1 LVVINIVKPKDELLM
16 PTKFKLLAG
25 LNTALLLFLSVSLF
39 AQTTVTGRVL
49 GSTDKQPIVGAT
61 VQVKGGK
68 SATLTGS
75 DGSFSITS
83 SQKVSALIITIVG
96 YEPLTVAVKGN
107 SVGDV
112 MLSTSAT
119 SLNDVVVTGYTTQ
132 KKKDLTG
139 AVDVVNVKDMKA
151 IQAGSP
157 EQMLQGQA
165 SGVTVITSGAPGGPT
180 NVFIRGVTSFGN
192 TDPLYIIDGVQLPY
206 HDINAQD
213 IESVQVLKDAS
224 ASIFGVRGSNGVV
237 IITTKRGKSV
247 GKPTLTFD
255 GYAGTQIP
263 LSGNPFHLLNA
274 QELANALWQAD
285 ITSGQVDTGTHLP
298 TSQQYGNGATPV
310 LPDYITPGGAKAGSP
325 QVDPSLYNTDYTKG
339 PIYQITA
346 ANKQGTDW
354 FHELF
359 KPAPIQSYNIG
370 LQGGSDK
377 STYFFS
383 AGYFNQQ
390 GTLIDTYLKR
400 YMMRMNTT
408 FALSK
413 GIRVGENFYAFYLD
427 NPQIGY
433 FSENQ
438 INFDYR
444 EQAIIPV
451 HDIMGNWAGSNGPEL
466 GNASNP
472 VANQER
478 TKDNKGYSWTMM
490 GNVWGEV
497 DFLKHFTVRT
507 SFGGLINNQYNWAY
521 TYHTYENAE
530 NNGSNGYTEGASYQ
544 NYYDWINTLTY
555 TNTFGKSNLKV
566 FVGTEALD
574 QVGHAVGGTRI
585 NYFSDNLNL
594 RTLSNGDPKGQT
606 NFSGAGSGSLYSLF
620 AQANYAYND
629 RYLLT
634 ATIRRDQASV
644 FGPESQTGYF
654 PAFSGGWILTQEDFM
669 SGVSWLNFLKLRAS
683 WGKLGSYANV
693 NPLNQ
698 FNLYG
703 ASAGQSYYD
712 INGTSSSTVLGF
724 QASQYGSPATGWEQD
739 VITNFGMDAV
749 LIKNKI
755 EFTIEYYQK
764 KINGLLFQDNAAA
777 TAGAFASGEPAGAQ
791 LPAVNIG
798 DVQNNG
804 IDMSLTYHA
813 TLSPVSKLNVTGIF
827 TTYTSKVVSI
837 PNAGGYFTT
846 GSTRIGDFVRNQV
859 GQPVGSF
866 YGYQVIGYFSGA
878 DDVAK
883 SPVQQDAAPGRFK
896 YADING
902 DGKIDATDRTFFGN
916 PNPKFTYGI
925 NANATVKD
933 FDFTALFYGSYG
945 NEVVNYQRYW
955 TDMWASF
962 QGNKSINLL
971 YNSWTPTNLNPKA
984 PILEN
989 ASTFS
994 TNTVP
999 NSFYKE
1005 NGSFFKLRSLIVG
1018 YTLPSASL
1026 KNVGIDRLRV
1036 YVQGSNLFT
1045 ITGYTGLDPEIGGNS
1060 SAFGIDYGQYPGN
1073 QKSYSVGIS
1082 LTF

>member
-1 LVVINIVKPKDELLM
+1 M

-25 LNTALLLFLSVSLF
+25 LNTAFLLLLSFSLF
-39 AQTTVTGRVL
+39 AQTTITGRVL
-49 GSTDKQPIVGAT
+49 GNTDKQPIVGAT

-68 SATLTGS
+68 SATLTGA
-75 DGSFSITS
+75 DGSFTITS
-83 SQKVSALIITIVG
+83 SQKVSALIVTIVG
-96 YEPLTVAVKGN
+96 YEMLQVPVKGN

-112 MLSTSAT
+112 FLNTTAT

-139 AVDVVNVKDMKA
+139 AVDVVNVKDMKS

-180 NVFIRGVTSFGN
+180 NVFIRGVTSFGD
-192 TDPLYIIDGVQLPY
+192 TDPLYIIDGVPLSF
-206 HDINAQD
+206 HDINAND

-255 GYAGTQIP
+255 GYAGVQIP
-263 LSGNPFHLLNA
+263 LSGNPFHLLNS
-274 QELANALWQAD
+274 QELANALWKAD
-285 ITSGQVDTGTHLP
+285 ITSGNVDTTTHLP
-298 TSQQYGNGATPV
+298 SSQQYGGGATPV

-325 QVDPSLYNTDYTKG
+325 AVDPAKYNVDYSKG

-346 ANKQGTDW
+346 ANKNGTDW

-359 KPAPIQSYNIG
+359 KNAPIQSYNVG
-370 LQGGSDK
+370 LSGGSDR

-383 AGYFNQQ
+383 MGYFNQQ

-400 YMMRMNTT
+400 YMARMNTT
-408 FALSK
+408 FALTK
-413 GIRVGENFYAFYLD
+413 GIRVGENFYAFYLN
-427 NPQIGY
+427 NPQITY
-433 FSENQ
+433 FGENT
-438 INFDYR
+438 INYDYR
-444 EQAIIPV
+444 EQPIIPV
-451 HDIMGNWAGSNGPEL
+451 HDSQGNWAGSNGPEL
-466 GNASNP
+466 GNSPNP

-478 TKDNKGYSWTMM
+478 TAQNRGNVWNIM
-490 GNVWGEV
+490 GNAWGEV
-497 DFLKHFTVRT
+497 DFLKHFTFRT
-507 SFGGLINNQYNWAY
+507 SIGGNINNQYSWQF

-530 NNGSNGYTEGASYQ
+530 NNGSNGFTEQASYGS
-544 NYYDWINTLTY
+544 YWDWLNTLTY
-555 TNTFGKSNLKV
+555 SNSWGKSNLKV
-566 FVGTEALD
+566 FAGTEAID
-574 QVGHAVGGTRI
+574 QYGRGIQGTRI
-585 NYFSDNLNL
+585 NYFSDNTNL
-594 RTLSNGDPKGQT
+594 WTLSNGDPKGQT
-606 NFSGAGSGSLYSLF
+606 NGSGVGQGSLYSLF
-620 AQANYAYND
+620 AQGIYSYND

-634 ATIRRDQASV
+634 ATIRRDGASV
-644 FGPESQTGYF
+644 FGANEQYGYF
-654 PAFSGGWILTQEDFM
+654 PAFSAGWILTQEDFM
-669 SGVSWLNFLKLRAS
+669 SSLSWLNFLKLRVS
-683 WGKLGSYANV
+683 WGKMGNYSNV
-693 NPLNQ
+693 SPTNQ
-698 FNLYG
+698 FTLY
-703 ASAGQSYYD
+703 SAGAGTSYYD
-712 INGTSSSTVLGF
+712 IAGTSNSTVLGF
-724 QASQYGSPATGWEQD
+724 RASQYGSPNTGWEED
-739 VITNFGMDAV
+739 VITNVGMDAV

-755 EFTIEYYQK
+755 EFTIEWYKK

-777 TAGAFASGEPAGAQ
+777 TSGAFQSSEPGAQ
-791 LPAVNIG
+791 APAVNIG

-813 TLSPVSKLNVTGIF
+813 NLSPESKLNITGIF
-827 TTYTSKVVSI
+827 TTYTSKVISI
-837 PNAGGYFTT
+837 PNAGGYFTAG
-846 GSTRIGDFVRNQV
+846 GSRIGDFVRNEV
-859 GQPVGSF
+859 GHPIGAF
-866 YGYQVIGYFSGA
+866 YGYQVIGYFA
-878 DDVAK
+878 DASDVTK
-883 SPVQQDAAPGRFK
+883 SPTQQDAAPGRFK
-896 YADING
+896 YADINH

-925 NANATVKD
+925 NANATFKN

-945 NEVVNYQRYW
+945 NEVVNYTRYW

-1005 NGSFFKLRSLIVG
+1005 NGSFFKMRSLIIG
-1018 YTLPSASL
+1018 YTIPSASL
-1026 KNVGIDRLRV
+1026 KSVGIDRLRV
-1036 YVQGSNLFT
+1036 YLQGSNLFT
-1045 ITGYTGLDPEIGGNS
+1045 ITGYQGLDPEIGGS
-1060 SAFGIDYGQYPGN
+1060 SSNFGIDYGSYPGN
-1073 QKSYSVGIS
+1073 QKSYSVGLS
-1082 LTF
+1082 VTF

>member
-39 AQTTVTGRVL
+39 AQTTITGRVL
-49 GSTDKQPIVGAT
+49 GNTDKQPIVGAT

-83 SQKVSALIITIVG
+83 SQKVSALVITIVG
-96 YEPLTVAVKGN
+96 YEPLTVPVKGN

-112 MLSTSAT
+112 LLSTSAT

-139 AVDVVNVKDMKA
+139 AVDVVNVKDMKS

-192 TDPLYIIDGVQLPY
+192 TDPLYIIDGVPLSF
-206 HDINAQD
+206 HDINAND

-224 ASIFGVRGSNGVV
+224 ASVFGVRGSNGVV
-237 IITTKRGKSV
+237 IITTKRGKTV

-255 GYAGTQIP
+255 GYIGTQVP
-263 LSGNPFHLLNA
+263 LSGNPFHLLNS
-274 QELANALWQAD
+274 QELANALWQAS
-285 ITSGQVDTGTHLP
+285 ITSGNVDTINHLP
-298 TSQQYGNGATPV
+298 SSQQYGNGPTPI

-325 QVDPSLYNTDYTKG
+325 EVDPSLYNVDYTKG

-346 ANKQGTDW
+346 ANKQGTNW
-354 FHELF
+354 FGELF

-370 LQGGSDK
+370 MQGGSDK

-383 AGYFNQQ
+383 LGYFNQQ

-400 YMMRMNTT
+400 YMARMNTT
-408 FALSK
+408 FQLTK
-413 GIRVGENFYAFYLD
+413 GISIGENFYTFYKD
-427 NPQIGY
+427 NPQISY
-433 FSENQ
+433 FGENT
-438 INFDYR
+438 INYDYR
-444 EQAIIPV
+444 EQPIIPV
-451 HDIMGNWAGSNGPEL
+451 HDSQGNWAGSNGPEL
-466 GNASNP
+466 GNSENP
-472 VANQER
+472 VADQER
-478 TKDNKGYSWTMM
+478 SKNNKGSDWQIM
-490 GNVWGEV
+490 GNFWGQV
-497 DFLKHFTVRT
+497 DFLKHFTFRT
-507 SFGGLINNQYNWAY
+507 SIGGNVENSY
-521 TYHTYENAE
+521 TYAFTYHSYENAE
-530 NNGSNGYTEGASYQ
+530 NNGSNGFAENAAYGSYW
-544 NYYDWINTLTY
+544 DWTNTLTY
-555 TNTFGKSNLKV
+555 ANTFGKSNLKV
-566 FVGTEALD
+566 FVGSEAID
-574 QVGHAVGGTRI
+574 QHGRALSGTRI
-585 NYFSDNLNL
+585 NYFSDNTNL
-594 RTLSNGDPKGQT
+594 WTLSNGDPKGQV
-606 NFSGAGSGSLYSLF
+606 NGSGAGAASLYSLF
-620 AQANYAYND
+620 AQGIYSYND

-634 ATIRRDQASV
+634 ATIRRDGASV
-644 FGPESQTGYF
+644 FGEDQKYGYF

-669 SGVSWLNFLKLRAS
+669 SNLTWLNFLKLRAS
-683 WGKLGSYANV
+683 WGKMGSYNNV

-698 FNLYG
+698 FTLY
-703 ASAGQSYYD
+703 SAGSGSSYYD
-712 INGTSSSTVLGF
+712 IGGTSNSTVLGF
-724 QASQYGSPATGWEQD
+724 RPSQYGSINTGWEED
-739 VITNFGMDAV
+739 VITNFGLDAV
-749 LIKNKI
+749 LIKNKV
-755 EFTIEYYQK
+755 EFTLEYYQK
-764 KINGLLFQDNAAA
+764 KIQGLLFQDNAGA
-777 TAGAFASGEPAGAQ
+777 TSGAFSSTEPGAQ
-791 LPAVNIG
+791 TPAVNIG

-804 IDMSLTYHA
+804 FDMSVTYHA

-827 TTYTSKVVSI
+827 TTYSSKVISI

-846 GSTRIGDFVRNQV
+846 GGTRIGDFVRNQQ
-859 GQPVGSF
+859 GHPVGSF

-883 SPVQQDAAPGRFK
+883 SPTQQDAAPGRFK

-902 DGKIDATDRTFFGN
+902 DGKIDDNDRTFYGN
-916 PNPKFTYGI
+916 PNPKFTYGL
-925 NANATVKD
+925 NANATIKD
-933 FDFTALFYGSYG
+933 FDITALFYGSYG
-945 NEVVNYQRYW
+945 NEVINYTRYW

-1005 NGSFFKLRSLIVG
+1005 SGSFFKMRSLIIG
-1018 YTLPSASL
+1018 YTLPTAPL
-1026 KNVGIDRLRV
+1026 KSIGIDKFRV
-1036 YVQGSNLFT
+1036 YLQGSNLFT
-1045 ITGYTGLDPEIGGNS
+1045 ITNYTGLDPEIGGS
-1060 SAFGIDYGQYPGN
+1060 SQAFGIDYGQYPGN
-1073 QKSYSVGIS
+1073 QKSYSVGLS
-1082 LTF
+1082 VTF